1 MKTIALYVFV
11 GFSGIIF
18 VFADKQEYWGCDSK
32 VYVQYL
38 PMLMIVF
45 TFQSQ

>member
-1 MKTIALYVFV
+1 MKTIALYVFM

-18 VFADKQEYWGCDSK
+18 VFADKQEYWGCNYK

-38 PMLMIVF
+38 PKLMIVF

>member
-11 GFSGIIF
+11 GFSEIIF
-18 VFADKQEYWGCDSK
+18 VFADKQEYWGCNYK